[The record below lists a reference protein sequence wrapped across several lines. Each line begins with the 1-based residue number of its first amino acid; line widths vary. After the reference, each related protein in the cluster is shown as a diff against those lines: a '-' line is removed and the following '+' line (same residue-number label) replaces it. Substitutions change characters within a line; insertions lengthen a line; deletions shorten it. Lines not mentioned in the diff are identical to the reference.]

1 MFLKEVSDG
10 FLLALLR
17 EGNQDAID
25 LLYERYHV
33 FIYGIIKDM
42 FKNTLV
48 YLDYEELYQ
57 EAMVIFISC
66 IDKYDPDNGCFYFFV
81 RKSIERRLRY
91 FVRKEQSKLSV
102 LSLDDYM
109 YEDGKERKI
118 DCIKEDDNYDLLE
131 CELKDKLCDLEYDIL
146 NLKMKGY
153 TYEEMSSILGVGT
166 RVIYRRI
173 NKIKNILK
181 DITKN

>member
-25 LLYERYHV
+25 LLYERYHT
-33 FIYGIIKDM
+33 FIYGIINDT
-42 FKNTLV
+42 FKNNLA

-57 EAMVIFISC
+57 EAMVVFISC

-91 FVRKEQSKLSV
+91 FVRREQSKFSV
-102 LSLDDYM
+102 LSLDEYM
-109 YEDGKERKI
+109 YDDCKERKI
-118 DCIKEDDNYDLLE
+118 DCIKEEDEYNLLDY
-131 CELKDKLCDLEYDIL
+131 ELRSRLCDFEHDIL
-146 NLKMKGY
+146 DLKTKGY

-166 RVIYRRI
+166 QTIYRRI